1 MESVALLF
9 IKYHSLLWV
18 SPRSIYSVLNTVCV
32 VSYVTSLKVLT
43 WWAAVYGVA
52 QSWTRLK

>member
-18 SPRSIYSVLNTVCV
+18 SPRGIYSVLNTVCV

-43 WWAAVYGVA
+43 WFSLVR
-52 QSWTRLK
+52 T